1 MMPEPAQPGDTPTTR
16 HAIGKNPRRQGIY
29 ALLFWLMSVV
39 FLYSQ
44 GPEAFRQRTVE
55 QPSDNPA
62 RISVLPATVAG
73 SASVA
78 RNGPLILT
86 LRHDAHDGT
95 ATTVRIHLPNRF
107 KGNPDLA
114 LRSPVLLMVEE
125 REGERLPNALRKPD
139 GSPLATPAML
149 RAANRSMNVG
159 VRVNQF
165 MMIVAAGFVIMIPL
179 VYILHPPGRRARR
192 APSTDSTP

>member
-1 MMPEPAQPGDTPTTR
+1 MMPGQTHPADTPTP
-16 HAIGKNPRRQGIY
+16 HQAIGMKPRRQGIY
-29 ALLFWLMSVV
+29 ALSVWLMLLA
-39 FLYSQ
+39 FLCFE

-149 RAANRSMNVG
+149 RAANRIMNFG
-159 VRVNQF
+159 VRTDQV
-165 MMIVAAGFVIMIPL
+165 MMTLSLGFILMIPMRYL
-179 VYILHPPGRRARR
+179 QGRRARR
-192 APSTDSTP
+192 APATGSAP

>member
-1 MMPEPAQPGDTPTTR
+1 MMPGQTHPADTPTP
-16 HAIGKNPRRQGIY
+16 HQAIGMKPRRQGIY
-29 ALLFWLMSVV
+29 ALSVWLMLLA
-39 FLYSQ
+39 FLCFE

-86 LRHDAHDGT
+86 LRHDAHAGT

-149 RAANRSMNVG
+149 RAANRIMNFG
-159 VRVNQF
+159 VRTDQV
-165 MMIVAAGFVIMIPL
+165 MTTLSLGFILMIPMRYL
-179 VYILHPPGRRARR
+179 QGRRARR
-192 APSTDSTP
+192 APATGSAP